1 MSDGTEWIKNRED
14 FTTFIQMIL
23 KEMETGELAPEPQSA
38 EDLLRA
44 IVAYTN
50 DIGGLYKNM
59 TSNATPEEPTWRIF
73 AQILAGALIY
83 E

>member
-1 MSDGTEWIKNRED
+1 MSDETEWIENRED
-14 FTTFIQMIL
+14 FTTFIQIIL

-44 IVAYTN
+44 IAAYAN
-50 DIGGLYKNM
+50 DIDGLYKNLEIDA
-59 TSNATPEEPTWRIF
+59 NPEEPTWQIF